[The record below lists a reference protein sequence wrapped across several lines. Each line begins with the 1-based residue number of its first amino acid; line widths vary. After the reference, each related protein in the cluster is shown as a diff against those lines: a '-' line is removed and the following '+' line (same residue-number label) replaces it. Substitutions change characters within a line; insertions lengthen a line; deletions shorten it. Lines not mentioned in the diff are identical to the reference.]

1 MLCNSTARV
10 GRSYC
15 LRWSDGRACCILFDP
30 NTNVLVHELCGH
42 GFGDLWDEYTEKT
55 ETFTDTA
62 GLDRDWE
69 QRQWGANT
77 DWRNDPATVRWAHL
91 LADSR
96 YDGENLGIFEG
107 AKLYPKGI
115 YRPTNNSMMRHN
127 NCPFNAPSREQIY
140 KNIMKWSVGNG
151 WTYDYET
158 FVAADEAGRQQAA
171 GRLKAPAKPTEAPE
185 DHIPPLTIDDSVKE
199 VSFPVSG
206 PPVPVLR
213 RD

>member
-1 MLCNSTARV
+1 M
-10 GRSYC
+10 
-15 LRWSDGRACCILFDP
+15 
-30 NTNVLVHELCGH
+30 
-42 GFGDLWDEYTEKT
+42 
-55 ETFTDTA
+55 
-62 GLDRDWE
+62 DRDWE
-69 QRQWGANT
+69 QRQWGANA

-96 YDGENLGIFEG
+96 YDGEDLGIFEG

-115 YRPTNNSMMRHN
+115 YRPSNNSMMRYN

-140 KNIMKWSVGNG
+140 KNIMKWSVGSG
-151 WTYDYET
+151 WNYDYET

-171 GRLKAPAKPTEAPE
+171 GRLNAPAKTSSEQE
-185 DHIPPLTIDDSVKE
+185 DWENHISPLLVDDDVIE
-199 VSFPVSG
+199 VAFPVSG